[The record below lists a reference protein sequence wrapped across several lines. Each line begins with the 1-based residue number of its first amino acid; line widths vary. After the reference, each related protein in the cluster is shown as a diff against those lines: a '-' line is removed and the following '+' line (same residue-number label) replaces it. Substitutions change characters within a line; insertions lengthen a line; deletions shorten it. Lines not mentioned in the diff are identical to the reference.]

1 MAMRGMA
8 IALLALLLGTG
19 CVPPAGSAAASPS
32 ASPSPVAQPT
42 DFLRYEGAYR
52 TSDGLVLLVN
62 GHGHLLNLEDSS
74 FRQLY
79 ATAAADHFTIGP
91 AFAVPSPRQADVTF
105 HLAGDRADQLTLT
118 PVAGARLTATRL
130 VFKQTQVRVPAAG
143 ATLAATVTEPLTP
156 GPHPGI
162 VIVHGSGF
170 GPRIDYGIWVG
181 LYATLGLTVIAY
193 DKRGNGASTGQYP
206 GEFASNDALN
216 TYAADAATMLRFL
229 ASWPAVDPRRVGFHG
244 GSQGGWTVPLA
255 MARFHAP
262 AAFALI
268 AAGPAVSVDQQSLWS
283 SLSNDSTTLPTVS
296 PSDADAQVRAV
307 EGSGYDP
314 RPLLAT
320 IGQPFLW
327 FNGAADRQVPTTVNA
342 EILRSL
348 HHANWEIDVLAG
360 ADHGL
365 FQNPG
370 GLEPDQPHATNLVA
384 GLCDLLASWLEQNA
398 GAPQTNSC
406 GSTP

>member
-1 MAMRGMA
+1 MA
-8 IALLALLLGTG
+8 IALLALLLGNG
-19 CVPPAGSAAASPS
+19 CVAPAGSTAVSPS
-32 ASPSPVAQPT
+32 ALLSPAPQPA

-52 TSDGLVLLVN
+52 TTDGLTLVVN

-79 ATAAADHFTIGP
+79 ATTVTDRFTARR
-91 AFAVPSPRQADVTF
+91 AFAVPSPKQADVSF
-105 HLAGDRADQLTLT
+105 HVAGDRADRLTVT
-118 PVAGARLTATRL
+118 PVAGARINATRL
-130 VFKQTQVRVPAAG
+130 QFKQTDVRVPAEG

-156 GPHPGI
+156 GLHPGI
-162 VIVHGSGF
+162 VVVHGSGF

-216 TYAADAATMLRFL
+216 IYAADAATMLRFL
-229 ASWPAVDPRRVGFHG
+229 ASWPGVDPRRVGFHG

-255 MARFHAP
+255 MTRFKAP

-268 AAGPAVSVDQQSLWS
+268 ASGPAVSVDQQSLWA
-283 SLSNDSTTLPTVS
+283 SLTNDSTTLPTVS

-307 EGSGYDP
+307 QGSCYDP
-314 RPLLAT
+314 RPVLAA
-320 IGQPFLW
+320 IKQPFLW
-327 FNGAADRQVPTTVNA
+327 FNGAVDRQVPTTINA

-348 HHANWEIDVLAG
+348 HHTNWDIDVLPG
-360 ADHGL
+360 VDHGL
-365 FQNPG
+365 FQNAS
-370 GLEPDQPHATNLVA
+370 GLEPDQPHATNLA
-384 GLCDLLASWLEQNA
+384 PGLCELLAGWLEQHA
-398 GAPQTNSC
+398 GAPASNSC
-406 GSTP
+406 RRTP

>member
-1 MAMRGMA
+1 MRGMA

-19 CVPPAGSAAASPS
+19 CVPPASSTPESPS
-32 ASPSPVAQPT
+32 ASPSPVTQPA
-42 DFLRYEGAYR
+42 DFLRYVGAYR

-62 GHGHLLNLEDSS
+62 GHGHLLNLEDSA

-79 ATAAADHFTIGP
+79 ATAVADHFTIGP
-91 AFAVPSPRQADVTF
+91 AFAVPSPRHAEVTF
-105 HLAGDRADQLTLT
+105 HLAGDRADRLTLT
-118 PVAGARLTATRL
+118 PIVGARLNATRL
-130 VFKQTQVRVPAAG
+130 LFKQTEVRVAAAG

-162 VIVHGSGF
+162 VIVHGSGL

-206 GEFASNDALN
+206 GEFATNDTLN

-229 ASWPAVDPRRVGFHG
+229 AAWPGVDATRVGFHG

-255 MARFHAP
+255 MARFQAP

-268 AAGPAVSVDQQSLWS
+268 ASGPAVSVDQQALWAS
-283 SLSNDSTTLPTVS
+283 FSNDSTTLPTVS

-307 EGSGYDP
+307 HGSGYDP
-314 RPLLAT
+314 RPVLAA
-320 IGQPFLW
+320 IRQPFLW
-327 FNGAADRQVPTTVNA
+327 FNGAIDRQVPTTVNA

-348 HHANWEIDVLAG
+348 HHANWDIDVLPG
-360 ADHGL
+360 VDHGL
-365 FQNPG
+365 FQNLD
-370 GLEPDQPHATNLVA
+370 GLEPDQPRATNLAA
-384 GLCDLLASWLEQNA
+384 GLCDLLASWLEQHA
-398 GAPQTNSC
+398 GAPPTNSC
-406 GSTP
+406 RRTP